1 MEHYDIPGQQK
12 FSFFTWKKLW
22 PFLKPVKH
30 RFFAAMIMIL
40 LAAAVDVAIPLF
52 TMFAVNIFIVPET
65 TDGLG
70 LFAVAYLVVLAIQ
83 GALTIFFFRHC
94 MMVEMEMGRQMK
106 IACFTHLQKLSLTY
120 YNQTPVG
127 YILARVMSDTDRIS
141 GIVAWS
147 VISFFWDMLY
157 MIGIMVV
164 MLFLNWQLALIV
176 IFVVPAIAII
186 SLFFKN
192 KMLRVNREIRS
203 TNAKIVGMYNEGIT
217 GAKTIKTLVIED
229 KITEEFSDVTRTFYA
244 TSMRSN
250 RLTAVFAPLLVLVGS
265 LSTALVLFYGG
276 FLVMEDLLFLGTLSV
291 FLSYTLV
298 ILEPVQQMA
307 RRFTDFI
314 SAQVN
319 IERVTDL
326 LAQKQRIV
334 DTPEVEERYGDI
346 FTPKRENWEPI
357 KGDISFRD
365 IWFRYPDGDEYIL
378 EDFNLDIPA
387 GTTVAIVGRTGAGK
401 STLVNLACRFLEP
414 TRGKVLIDGRDYRER
429 SLLWLQSRLG
439 YVLQNP
445 HLFSGTVMENIRYGK
460 LDATDEEVIAAARL
474 VSADRVMEKLEQ
486 GYETQVGE
494 GGDRL
499 STGEKQLISF
509 ARAVLADP
517 PIFVLDEAT
526 SSIDTETEGLIQSA
540 ISHILEGRT
549 SFIIAHRLST
559 IRHAD
564 LILVVEDG
572 KIVEQ
577 GTHDELLA
585 QQGKYHGLYTA
596 MMLRAEGDLEGFLP
610 VEEE

>member
-1 MEHYDIPGQQK
+1 MERYDVSAPQK
-12 FSFFTWKKLW
+12 FSFATWKKLW
-22 PFLKPVKH
+22 PFLKPVKK
-30 RFFAAMIMIL
+30 RFIMAMALIL
-40 LAAAVDVAIPLF
+40 LAALVDVVLPLF
-52 TMFAVNIFIVPET
+52 TMFAVDLFIVPET

-70 LFAVAYLVVLAIQ
+70 VFSAVYLAAIALQ

-94 MMVEMEMGRQMK
+94 MVVEMEMGRQMK

-147 VISFFWDMLY
+147 VISFFWDLLY
-157 MIGIMVV
+157 MIGIVIA
-164 MLFLNWQLALIV
+164 MLILNWRLALIV
-176 IFVVPAIAII
+176 IAVVPVIAGI
-186 SLFFKN
+186 SLFFKS
-192 KMLRVNREIRS
+192 KMLKVNRDIRA
-203 TNAKIVGMYNEGIT
+203 TNAKIVGLYNEGIT
-217 GAKTIKTLVIED
+217 GAKTTKTLVIED
-229 KITEEFSDVTRTFYA
+229 KVVEEFSDVTRTFYQTNLRA
-244 TSMRSN
+244 V

-265 LSTALVLFYGG
+265 LAMALVLFYGG
-276 FLVMEDLLFLGTLSV
+276 FLVMEDVILLGTLSV

-326 LAQKQRIV
+326 LAQEPGIT
-334 DTPEVEERYGDI
+334 DTQEVEAKYGDI

-357 KGDISFRD
+357 QGDITFQD
-365 IWFRYPDGDEYIL
+365 IWFMYPDGDEYVL
-378 EDFNLDIPA
+378 EEFSLDIPA

-401 STLVNLACRFLEP
+401 STLVNLACRFFEP
-414 TRGKVLIDGRDYRER
+414 TRGKVLIDGRDYKER
-429 SLLWLQSRLG
+429 SQLWLQSRLG

-460 LDATDEEVIAAARL
+460 LDATDEEVYAAAKL
-474 VSADRVMEKLEQ
+474 VSADRVVEKLEQ
-486 GYETQVGE
+486 GYDTQVGE

-509 ARAVLADP
+509 ARAVLANP

-526 SSIDTETEGLIQSA
+526 SSIDTETEGLIQEA
-540 ISHILEGRT
+540 ISHILTGRT

-564 LILVVEDG
+564 VILVVEEG

-577 GTHDELLA
+577 GTHEQLLA
-585 QQGKYHGLYTA
+585 QKGHYHGLYTT
-596 MMLRAEGDLEGFLP
+596 MMLQAETGMEGFLLDG
-610 VEEE
+610 

>member
-1 MEHYDIPGQQK
+1 MERYDVSAPQK
-12 FSFFTWKKLW
+12 FSVATWKKLW
-22 PFLKPVKH
+22 PFLKPVKN
-30 RFFAAMIMIL
+30 RFILAMALIL
-40 LAAAVDVAIPLF
+40 LAAMVDVMLPLF
-52 TMFAVNIFIVPET
+52 TMLAVDRFVVPQT

-70 LFAVAYLVVLAIQ
+70 VFALVYLAAIALQ
-83 GALTIFFFRHC
+83 GTLTIFFFRHC
-94 MMVEMEMGRQMK
+94 MVVEMEMGRQMK
-106 IACFTHLQKLSLTY
+106 TACFTHLQKLSLTY

-141 GIVAWS
+141 GVVAWS
-147 VISFFWDMLY
+147 VISFFWDLLY
-157 MIGIMVV
+157 MTGIVAA
-164 MLFLNWQLALIV
+164 MLILNWRLALVV
-176 IFVVPAIAII
+176 ICVVPVIAGL
-186 SLFFKN
+186 SLFFKS
-192 KMLRVNREIRS
+192 KMLKVNREIRA
-203 TNAKIVGMYNEGIT
+203 TNAKIVGLYNEGIT
-217 GAKTIKTLVIED
+217 GAKTTKTLVIED
-229 KITEEFSDVTRTFYA
+229 KVVEEFSDITRTFYQ
-244 TSMRSN
+244 TNLRSV

-265 LSTALVLFYGG
+265 LAMALILFYGG
-276 FLVMEDLLFLGTLSV
+276 FLVMEDVILLGTLSV

-326 LAQKQRIV
+326 LAQKPVVV
-334 DTPEVEERYGDI
+334 DTPEVEAKYGDI
-346 FTPKRENWEPI
+346 FTPRQENWEPLNGHI
-357 KGDISFRD
+357 TFQDISFM
-365 IWFRYPDGDEYIL
+365 YPDGDEYVL
-378 EDFNLDIPA
+378 EQFNLDVPA

-401 STLVNLACRFLEP
+401 STLVNLACRFFEP
-414 TRGKVLIDGRDYRER
+414 TQGKVLIDGKDYRER
-429 SLLWLQSRLG
+429 SQLWLQSRLG

-460 LDATDEEVIAAARL
+460 LDATDGEVYAAAKL
-474 VSADRVMEKLEQ
+474 VSADRVVEKLEQ
-486 GYETQVGE
+486 GYDTQVGE

-526 SSIDTETEGLIQSA
+526 SSIDTETEGLIQEA
-540 ISHILEGRT
+540 ISHILTGRT

-564 LILVVEDG
+564 VILVVEEG

-577 GTHDELLA
+577 GTHQQLLA
-585 QQGKYHGLYTA
+585 RKGHYHGLYTA
-596 MMLRAEGDLEGFLP
+596 MMLRSETGLDGFLP
-610 VEEE
+610 EG